1 MRESLPII
9 ISLLLLVLGISYATQ
24 ADSWVRVA
32 KEAIDRPERYFPMAV
47 FLLIL
52 GLAIVAIHNVWVL
65 GLPVAITIFGWILT
79 IKGALYLVYPRL
91 VRVFDRWPAQWLR
104 RYIRVAGVV
113 VAVLGLLLVLHYSRA
128 I

>member
-9 ISLLLLVLGISYATQ
+9 ISLLLFVLGVSYATQ

-32 KEAIDRPERYFPMAV
+32 KEAIDRPERYFPIAV

-52 GLAIVAIHNVWVL
+52 GLAIVTIHNVWVI
-65 GLPVAITIFGWILT
+65 GLPVAITIFGWIMT
-79 IKGALYLVYPRL
+79 IKGALYLVYPRI

-104 RYIRVAGVV
+104 RYIRTAGIV
-113 VAVLGLLLVLHYSRA
+113 VAVLGLVLVLHYSRT